1 MLTITI
7 VLCLAALG
15 FSEENTSCVA
25 TGDKC
30 MWTFWTQCC
39 GSSICDLY
47 GPFEGTCVSCLDE
60 GRPCFSSSSCC
71 TKNCYFFKCRK
82 SE

>member
-1 MLTITI
+1 
-7 VLCLAALG
+7 
-15 FSEENTSCVA
+15 
-25 TGDKC
+25 

-39 GSSICDLY
+39 GSSVCDLY